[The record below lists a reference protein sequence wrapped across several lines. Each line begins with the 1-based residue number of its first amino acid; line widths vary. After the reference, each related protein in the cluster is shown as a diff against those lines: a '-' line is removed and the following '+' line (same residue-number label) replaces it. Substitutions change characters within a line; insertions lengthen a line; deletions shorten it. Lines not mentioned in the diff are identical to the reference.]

1 MNTSFKFLISIVC
14 ALAFTSQSY
23 AEGELKIGAV
33 QVLKVLEQSPQ
44 YQAAGKSLDKE
55 FEPRSKVLIAE
66 QKKIKDLEDKLAKDS
81 AIMSEA
87 EISKMERDILA
98 KRRDYKRSQDEFRE
112 DINFRRNEELAKIQ
126 KVIFEAIQKVAK
138 DNNYDVVLSEG
149 VIYASSKADMTNLVI
164 ETLKK

>member
-1 MNTSFKFLISIVC
+1 MKTLFKYLISIFLVFSFS
-14 ALAFTSQSY
+14 LSY
-23 AEGELKIGAV
+23 AEGELKIGAI

-55 FEPRSKVLIAE
+55 FEPRSKSLIAE
-66 QKKIKDLEDKLAKDS
+66 QKKIKSLEDKLSKDR

-87 EISKMERDILA
+87 EVSKMERDILNQRREV
-98 KRRDYKRSQDEFRE
+98 KRNQDEFRE

-138 DNNYDVVLSEG
+138 ENGYDIVLSEG
-149 VIYASSKADMTNLVI
+149 VIYASSKADITQLVI
-164 ETLKK
+164 DSLNK